1 MVIHSIIL
9 ILSVLIGSSLV
20 WVINQ
25 KKTQW
30 LKIMLSFCGGY
41 LLSICMADIMPVL
54 YENQDVAGQVG
65 WFVIVGFLL
74 QLFLD
79 FLSGGIEHGHFHHS
93 HEDRTGKVPY
103 TVLIGLLIHAFF
115 EGLPLSNQL
124 GDHTLSTLVWGIALH
139 NLPVSIVLLTLLFE
153 RKIKSSTISI
163 IVIVFAL
170 ATPLGMLCSS
180 YFFGSED
187 LSAYQYYALAIVVG
201 IFLHIS
207 TTILFETDKNHRY
220 NFMKISVIVAG
231 ILLAGLMHI

>member
-30 LKIMLSFCGGY
+30 LKILLSFCGGY
-41 LLSICMADIMPVL
+41 LLSICMVDIMPVL
-54 YENQDVAGQVG
+54 YENKHLADQVG
-65 WFVIVGFLL
+65 WFIIVGFLL

-93 HEDRTGKVPY
+93 KEDRTGKVPY

-124 GDHTLSTLVWGIALH
+124 GEHTLSTLVWGIALH

-153 RKIKSSTISI
+153 RKIKSSTISL
-163 IVIVFAL
+163 IVIVFAM

-187 LSAYQYYALAIVVG
+187 LSDYQYYALAIVVG

-220 NFMKISVIVAG
+220 NFVKISVIIAG